1 MNNEYNDI
9 YNEIENA
16 LSIALQNLELK
27 NIKPKKVM
35 LKTIVSDILNSDTH
49 NISNILS
56 FFQGR
61 GNGWIR
67 INVDDSCDI
76 WNKIKTY
83 LTVEKDNEYFYQY
96 SSYLDLF
103 EDKGFAWLK
112 FSHVTKRYMQ
122 FQLRFLGSRNDAHLK
137 INIKNDKFNSLI
149 NLEGVPHKIQ
159 LESGYGFNK
168 SELKQVTHEKIDL
181 GNSPFINIMEL

>member
-1 MNNEYNDI
+1 MINDYDEI
-9 YNEIENA
+9 YNEIQIA
-16 LSIALQNLELK
+16 LNIALQNLESK

-35 LKTIVSDILNSDTH
+35 LKAILSDILNSDTV

-61 GNGWIR
+61 GNGWIKV
-67 INVDDSCDI
+67 NVNDSCET
-76 WNKIKTY
+76 WNKIKNY
-83 LTVEKDNEYFYQY
+83 LSVNTDHEYFYEF

-122 FQLRFLGSRNDAHLK
+122 FQLRFLGSRNDSHLK
-137 INIKNDKFNSLI
+137 INIKNEKFNSLI
-149 NLEGVPHKIQ
+149 NLEGVPHK
-159 LESGYGFNK
+159 LELENGYGFIK
-168 SELKQVTHEKIDL
+168 SDVKQVKHEKIDL